1 MGPSTHGLQ
10 EELEKV
16 QNRAARF
23 VTGNYVFE
31 TGSMTGILGQLK
43 WESLKKRR
51 KDSRLILLYKGLKGK
66 ARIPQMTLSQ
76 RIGVV
81 EINTLWLFRYL
92 QLAKKH
98 TKVVSFHRLSGTGMT
113 SLIHLSPL
121 LKCLMTVCP
130 SSLHSCVQGTNFSP
144 IRTPW

>member
-1 MGPSTHGLQ
+1 
-10 EELEKV
+10 
-16 QNRAARF
+16 
-23 VTGNYVFE
+23 
-31 TGSMTGILGQLK
+31 
-43 WESLKKRR
+43 
-51 KDSRLILLYKGLKGK
+51 
-66 ARIPQMTLSQ
+66 MTLSQ

-92 QLAKKH
+92 QLAKKR

-130 SSLHSCVQGTNFSP
+130 SSLYTRAFKGLISP
-144 IRTPW
+144 PSKPPGEIMSFGVSPVNYSVIYFHLCLDVWKKNGVKIPPDNKIRVAETLDP

>member
-1 MGPSTHGLQ
+1 
-10 EELEKV
+10 
-16 QNRAARF
+16 
-23 VTGNYVFE
+23 
-31 TGSMTGILGQLK
+31 
-43 WESLKKRR
+43 
-51 KDSRLILLYKGLKGK
+51 
-66 ARIPQMTLSQ
+66 MTLSQ

-92 QLAKKH
+92 QLAKKR

-144 IRTPW
+144 SEPPGEIMSFGVSPVNYSDSDSDRVSSIPGRFAKDRVNTQNIHANLLLVDNICTNGAVGTKNGANCLIRGTGA

>member
-1 MGPSTHGLQ
+1 
-10 EELEKV
+10 
-16 QNRAARF
+16 
-23 VTGNYVFE
+23 
-31 TGSMTGILGQLK
+31 
-43 WESLKKRR
+43 
-51 KDSRLILLYKGLKGK
+51 
-66 ARIPQMTLSQ
+66 MTLSQ

-92 QLAKKH
+92 QLAKKR

-130 SSLHSCVQGTNFSP
+130 SSLHSCVQGTNSP
-144 IRTPW
+144 PPSEPPGEMSFGVSPVNYSDSDNITWLMFKRVSLPDTRKKWCYLMTGYQCKKGQSAISMQTLVLGQE